1 MKKQTRYAILFFIGA
16 IGYSTLEIAFRGY
29 THWTMALTGGLCFCF
44 LYMINEHFQKTALWK
59 RCLLGA
65 TVITGVEFIVG
76 CIVNLWFRW
85 NVWDYSALPLHL
97 FGQICIL
104 FSILWFFLC
113 IPIFLLSKK
122 MRDDWKKYL

>member
-1 MKKQTRYAILFFIGA
+1 MKKQMQYGILFFIGA

-29 THWTMALTGGLCFCF
+29 THWTMVLTGGLCFCF
-44 LYMINEHFQKTALWK
+44 LYMINEHFQKIALWK

-65 TVITGVEFIVG
+65 AVITGVEFIVG

-113 IPIFLLSKK
+113 IPIFFITRKIK
-122 MRDDWKKYL
+122 NNIH

>member
-1 MKKQTRYAILFFIGA
+1 MKSQTQYGILFLIGA

-29 THWTMALTGGLCFCF
+29 THWTMVLTGGVCFCF
-44 LYMINEHFQKTALWK
+44 LYSINEHFQNIALWK

-65 TVITGVEFIVG
+65 AVITGVEFIVG

-85 NVWDYSALPLHL
+85 NVWDYSALPMHL

-104 FSILWFFLC
+104 FSALWFFLC
-113 IPIFLLSKK
+113 IPIFFLSRKIK
-122 MRDDWKKYL
+122 NNIR